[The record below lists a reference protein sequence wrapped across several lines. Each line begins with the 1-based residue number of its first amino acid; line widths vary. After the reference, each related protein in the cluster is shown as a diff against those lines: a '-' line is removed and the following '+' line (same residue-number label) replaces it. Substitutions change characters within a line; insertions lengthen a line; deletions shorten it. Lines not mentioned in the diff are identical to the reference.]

1 MLIHTKYTQPENTD
15 TIRDKLKIIRKRK
28 KKKILQIDQLTPCLF
43 CYLYRNHQA
52 STFKIYP
59 LLAPSYTCTW
69 KIMVFIS
76 TLLSS
81 SLGSR
86 FSNTLES
93 HQIDDDYSEQYD
105 FDMAELSSSSSSSL
119 LPQHQRQTSSTNLSS
134 GLLSYPDRRAT
145 ETTAATATINTTN
158 FSSPP
163 SPPRQSLA
171 LIPSQ
176 PSTCIEVTDMDT
188 RFPPSSGVINQ
199 YDPFEEVP
207 SYEASQRMHNQ
218 STNSNNSNSN
228 RNSSIA
234 HNNDSYL
241 TEDVSHIAPATHIY
255 TPIPSLPIPITST
268 STGISYGNSFDVPVS
283 NNNNNNSSS
292 NNDNRNGNSS
302 SNSNTSNSTLRGGN
316 IKRSSIK
323 QLGLKFLNARQHFL
337 LASCR
342 DVSLI
347 PPLIGLIRSWRMI
360 YSNDASEYSQVLNG
374 DGVTLI
380 RGSEHFLTG
389 LWCIVA
395 GYLSY
400 SILDSLL
407 VRWIMTYLTSAA
419 IVRVLSM
426 LTIIITIELYLIN
439 TTSAITDYGLHI
451 WIFISCVLTFTYI
464 VQNFVTSNLELI
476 NYYKRTTI
484 HKRARFFDFY
494 NIVVFAVVPV
504 GLASFVTMVGLLR
517 SLLLLRIQI
526 DSNNNANSM
535 VNLDGV

>member
-1 MLIHTKYTQPENTD
+1 M
-15 TIRDKLKIIRKRK
+15 
-28 KKKILQIDQLTPCLF
+28 
-43 CYLYRNHQA
+43 
-52 STFKIYP
+52 
-59 LLAPSYTCTW
+59 
-69 KIMVFIS
+69 FIS

-105 FDMAELSSSSSSSL
+105 FDTVELSSSSSS
-119 LPQHQRQTSSTNLSS
+119 LPQSQRQVSSTNLSS

-145 ETTAATATINTTN
+145 TETTAATATINASN

-163 SPPRQSLA
+163 SHPRQSLA
-171 LIPSQ
+171 STPTQ
-176 PSTCIEVTDMDT
+176 PSNCVAVADIDT
-188 RFPPSSGVINQ
+188 RFPPSSAAINQ
-199 YDPFEEVP
+199 YDPYEEVP

-218 STNSNNSNSN
+218 SANSNSN
-228 RNSSIA
+228 NHNSSSSNIA
-234 HNNDSYL
+234 HNNNNYI
-241 TEDVSHIAPATHIY
+241 TEDVSHIAPTTHIY
-255 TPIPSLPIPITST
+255 TPIPSLPIPITSST
-268 STGISYGNSFDVPVS
+268 TGISYGNSYDALI
-283 NNNNNNSSS
+283 NNNNNNSSTSNS
-292 NNDNRNGNSS
+292 NNDNRNGIA
-302 SNSNTSNSTLRGGN
+302 SNFTLRGGN

-360 YSNDASEYSQVLNG
+360 YSNDANNYNQALNG

-517 SLLLLRIQI
+517 SLLLLRIEI
-526 DSNNNANSM
+526 DSNNNGNGM
-535 VNLDGV
+535 INLDGV

>member
-1 MLIHTKYTQPENTD
+1 
-15 TIRDKLKIIRKRK
+15 
-28 KKKILQIDQLTPCLF
+28 
-43 CYLYRNHQA
+43 
-52 STFKIYP
+52 
-59 LLAPSYTCTW
+59 
-69 KIMVFIS
+69 
-76 TLLSS
+76 
-81 SLGSR
+81 
-86 FSNTLES
+86 
-93 HQIDDDYSEQYD
+93 
-105 FDMAELSSSSSSSL
+105 
-119 LPQHQRQTSSTNLSS
+119 
-134 GLLSYPDRRAT
+134 
-145 ETTAATATINTTN
+145 
-158 FSSPP
+158 
-163 SPPRQSLA
+163 
-171 LIPSQ
+171 
-176 PSTCIEVTDMDT
+176 
-188 RFPPSSGVINQ
+188 
-199 YDPFEEVP
+199 
-207 SYEASQRMHNQ
+207 MHNQ
-218 STNSNNSNSN
+218 SANSNSN
-228 RNSSIA
+228 NIA
-234 HNNDSYL
+234 HNNDNYI
-241 TEDVSHIAPATHIY
+241 TEDVSHIAPTTHIY
-255 TPIPSLPIPITST
+255 TPIPSLPIPITSST
-268 STGISYGNSFDVPVS
+268 TGISYGNSYDALI
-283 NNNNNNSSS
+283 NNNNNNNNGNTSNS
-292 NNDNRNGNSS
+292 NNNNRNGNNS
-302 SNSNTSNSTLRGGN
+302 SNGNASNSTLRGGN

-360 YSNDASEYSQVLNG
+360 YSNDANNYNQALNG

-517 SLLLLRIQI
+517 SLLLLRIEI
-526 DSNNNANSM
+526 DSNNNGNDM
-535 VNLDGV
+535 INLDGV

>member
-1 MLIHTKYTQPENTD
+1 
-15 TIRDKLKIIRKRK
+15 
-28 KKKILQIDQLTPCLF
+28 
-43 CYLYRNHQA
+43 
-52 STFKIYP
+52 
-59 LLAPSYTCTW
+59 
-69 KIMVFIS
+69 MVFIS

-105 FDMAELSSSSSSSL
+105 FDTVESSSSSSSL
-119 LPQHQRQTSSTNLSS
+119 PQSQRQVSSTNLSS
-134 GLLSYPDRRAT
+134 GLSSYPDRRATT
-145 ETTAATATINTTN
+145 ETTAATATINASN

-163 SPPRQSLA
+163 SHPRQSLA
-171 LIPSQ
+171 STPTQ
-176 PSTCIEVTDMDT
+176 PSNCVAVADIDT
-188 RFPPSSGVINQ
+188 RFPPSSAAINQ
-199 YDPFEEVP
+199 YDPYEEVP

-218 STNSNNSNSN
+218 SANSNSN
-228 RNSSIA
+228 NHNSSSSNIA
-234 HNNDSYL
+234 HNNNNYI
-241 TEDVSHIAPATHIY
+241 TEDVSHIAPTTHIY
-255 TPIPSLPIPITST
+255 TPIPSLPIPITSST
-268 STGISYGNSFDVPVS
+268 TGISYGNSYDALI
-283 NNNNNNSSS
+283 NNNNNNSSTSNS
-292 NNDNRNGNSS
+292 NNDNRNGIA
-302 SNSNTSNSTLRGGN
+302 SNFTLRGGN

-360 YSNDASEYSQVLNG
+360 YSNDANNYNQALNG

-407 VRWIMTYLTSAA
+407 VRWIMTYSTSAA

-426 LTIIITIELYLIN
+426 STIIITIELYLIN

-517 SLLLLRIQI
+517 SLLLLRIEI
-526 DSNNNANSM
+526 DSNNNGNDM
-535 VNLDGV
+535 INLDGV

>member
-1 MLIHTKYTQPENTD
+1 MHLLTITTTK
-15 TIRDKLKIIRKRK
+15 
-28 KKKILQIDQLTPCLF
+28 
-43 CYLYRNHQA
+43 
-52 STFKIYP
+52 
-59 LLAPSYTCTW
+59 
-69 KIMVFIS
+69 
-76 TLLSS
+76 
-81 SLGSR
+81 
-86 FSNTLES
+86 
-93 HQIDDDYSEQYD
+93 
-105 FDMAELSSSSSSSL
+105 
-119 LPQHQRQTSSTNLSS
+119 
-134 GLLSYPDRRAT
+134 
-145 ETTAATATINTTN
+145 
-158 FSSPP
+158 
-163 SPPRQSLA
+163 
-171 LIPSQ
+171 
-176 PSTCIEVTDMDT
+176 
-188 RFPPSSGVINQ
+188 
-199 YDPFEEVP
+199 
-207 SYEASQRMHNQ
+207 
-218 STNSNNSNSN
+218 
-228 RNSSIA
+228 
-234 HNNDSYL
+234 HNNGN
-241 TEDVSHIAPATHIY
+241 
-255 TPIPSLPIPITST
+255 TS
-268 STGISYGNSFDVPVS
+268 NS
-283 NNNNNNSSS
+283 NNNNRNGNNSS
-292 NNDNRNGNSS
+292 NGNA
-302 SNSNTSNSTLRGGN
+302 SNSTLRGGN

-360 YSNDASEYSQVLNG
+360 YSNDANNYSQVLNG

-484 HKRARFFDFY
+484 TSEPGFL
-494 NIVVFAVVPV
+494 I
-504 GLASFVTMVGLLR
+504 SIILLC
-517 SLLLLRIQI
+517 LLLSPWVWLVLSLWW
-526 DSNNNANSM
+526 DYCD
-535 VNLDGV
+535 LCYY

>member
-1 MLIHTKYTQPENTD
+1 
-15 TIRDKLKIIRKRK
+15 
-28 KKKILQIDQLTPCLF
+28 
-43 CYLYRNHQA
+43 
-52 STFKIYP
+52 
-59 LLAPSYTCTW
+59 
-69 KIMVFIS
+69 MVFIS

-93 HQIDDDYSEQYD
+93 HQIDDDYSGQYD
-105 FDMAELSSSSSSSL
+105 FDTVELSSSSSS
-119 LPQHQRQTSSTNLSS
+119 LPQSQRQVSSTNLSS
-134 GLLSYPDRRAT
+134 GLLSYPDRRVIT
-145 ETTAATATINTTN
+145 ETTAATATINASN

-171 LIPSQ
+171 STPTQ
-176 PSTCIEVTDMDT
+176 PSNCVAVADIDT
-188 RFPPSSGVINQ
+188 RFPPSSAVINQ
-199 YDPFEEVP
+199 YDPYEEVP

-218 STNSNNSNSN
+218 SANSNSN
-228 RNSSIA
+228 NNNSSSSNIA
-234 HNNDSYL
+234 HNNDNYIA
-241 TEDVSHIAPATHIY
+241 EDVSHIAPTTHIY
-255 TPIPSLPIPITST
+255 TPIPSLPIPITSST
-268 STGISYGNSFDVPVS
+268 TGISYGNSYDALI
-283 NNNNNNSSS
+283 NNNNNNNNNGNTSNS
-292 NNDNRNGNSS
+292 NNNNRNGNNS
-302 SNSNTSNSTLRGGN
+302 SNGNASNSTLRGGN

-360 YSNDASEYSQVLNG
+360 YSNDANNYNQALNG

-517 SLLLLRIQI
+517 SLLLLRIEI
-526 DSNNNANSM
+526 DSNNNGNGM
-535 VNLDGV
+535 INLDGV